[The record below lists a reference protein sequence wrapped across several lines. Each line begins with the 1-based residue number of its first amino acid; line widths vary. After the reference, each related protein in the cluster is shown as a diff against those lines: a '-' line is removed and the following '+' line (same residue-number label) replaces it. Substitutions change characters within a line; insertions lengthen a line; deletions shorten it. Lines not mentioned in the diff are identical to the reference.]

1 MWVKGELIK
10 DELIFNNL
18 VDISSYLDEFFA
30 LRDFIIF
37 STSLEDKNFSLM
49 SGKGVL
55 KDCSR

>member
-10 DELIFNNL
+10 DERIFNNL
-18 VDISSYLDEFFA
+18 VDISSYPDEFFV
-30 LRDFIIF
+30 LRDFIF